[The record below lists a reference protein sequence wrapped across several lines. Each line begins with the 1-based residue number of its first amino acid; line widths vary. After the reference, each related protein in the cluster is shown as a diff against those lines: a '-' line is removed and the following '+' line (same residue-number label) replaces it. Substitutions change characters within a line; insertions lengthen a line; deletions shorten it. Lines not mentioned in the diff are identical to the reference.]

1 MAMINL
7 FLLEVPTFFTRE
19 RAGMVYP
26 VRKPGLS
33 PAFKAGMIRERM
45 IAPLRAEFKPIPF

>member
-1 MAMINL
+1 MINL

-26 VRKPGLS
+26 VRKPGL
-33 PAFKAGMIRERM
+33 
-45 IAPLRAEFKPIPF
+45 